1 MVQGTASSVGKSLI
15 AAALCRIF
23 ARTGARVLPFKSQNM
38 SNNAAALA
46 DGTEIGRA
54 QYLQA
59 IAARAEPKV
68 EMNPI
73 LLKPESD
80 SRSQVV
86 LMGKPYGKL
95 GGKEYGRRNQLFWD
109 TAVRAYK
116 TLAAQADL
124 IVIEGAG
131 SPAEIN
137 LASSD
142 IVNMA
147 VARLAG
153 APVILV
159 ADIDPGGVFAQVV
172 GTLALLGEE
181 DRKLVRGIVINKFRG
196 DLSLLEPGLAMLE
209 KLTGIPVL
217 GVVPMLSGL
226 ALPDED
232 GAALRVA
239 PQGGFSRGSGPGL
252 ATGLE
257 PASGPVPEPGP
268 RIDIAVIK
276 LPHIANFDD
285 FDALAA
291 EPAVNLRFVEDPMLL
306 GRPDA
311 LILPGTKSTLADLAW
326 LKDSGFGDGI
336 RWLSRIGTSIVG
348 ICGGFQMLGER
359 IDDPDGA
366 EGKGGT
372 MAGLGLLPAHTV
384 FGSGKKVLPRVGRTA
399 PSLGGSL
406 ASLAGIAIA
415 GYEIHSG
422 ETNVEGPA
430 FALLDADDRGAPPS
444 PDGSWSADG
453 RIWGSYLHG
462 IFGSDEFRKAWLATF
477 GVSARSERTSAAL
490 DRSIDALADA
500 VASSL
505 DMKKLYDLIGLEN
518 MIIPEQGEQ

>member
-1 MVQGTASSVGKSLI
+1 
-15 AAALCRIF
+15 
-23 ARTGARVLPFKSQNM
+23 
-38 SNNAAALA
+38 
-46 DGTEIGRA
+46 
-54 QYLQA
+54 
-59 IAARAEPKV
+59 
-68 EMNPI
+68 
-73 LLKPESD
+73 
-80 SRSQVV
+80 
-86 LMGKPYGKL
+86 
-95 GGKEYGRRNQLFWD
+95 
-109 TAVRAYK
+109 
-116 TLAAQADL
+116 
-124 IVIEGAG
+124 EGAG
-131 SPAEIN
+131 SPVEIN

-196 DLSLLEPGLAMLE
+196 DLSLLEPGLVMLE

-232 GAALRVA
+232 GASLRGA
-239 PQGGFSRGSGPGL
+239 PQSGFGRGPMHG
-252 ATGLE
+252 
-257 PASGPVPEPGP
+257 PEPGP

-285 FDALAA
+285 FDAIAA

-306 GRPDA
+306 GWPDA

-326 LKDSGFGDGI
+326 LKASGFGDGI
-336 RWLSRIGTSIVG
+336 RWLSRIGTSVVG

-366 EGKGGT
+366 EGKSGT
-372 MAGLGLLPAHTV
+372 MTGLGLLSAHTV
-384 FGSGKKVLPRVGRTA
+384 FGSGKKVLPRSGRTA
-399 PSLGGSL
+399 PNLGGSL

-422 ETNVEGPA
+422 ETKVEGPA
-430 FALLDADDRGAPPS
+430 FALLDADNKNAPPS
-444 PDGSWSADG
+444 SDGSWSADG

-477 GVSARSERTSAAL
+477 GVSARSERASAAL

-505 DMKKLYDLIGLEN
+505 DMKKLCSLIGLED

>member
-59 IAARAEPKV
+59 IAARAEPRV

-95 GGKEYGRRNQLFWD
+95 VGKEYGRRNQLFWD

-116 TLAAQADL
+116 TLDALADL

-172 GTLALLGEE
+172 GTLALLEEE

-209 KLTGIPVL
+209 KLTGISVL

-232 GAALRVA
+232 GASLRVA
-239 PQGGFSRGSGPGL
+239 PQGGFGRGSGPAVGL
-252 ATGLE
+252 K
-257 PASGPVPEPGP
+257 PAPGPGPEPGP

-285 FDALAA
+285 FDALVA

-336 RWLSRIGTSIVG
+336 RWLSRIGTSVVG

-359 IDDPDGA
+359 IDDPDGV
-366 EGKGGT
+366 EGKSGAMT
-372 MAGLGLLPAHTV
+372 GLGLLPAHTV
-384 FGSGKKVLPRVGRTA
+384 FGAGKKVTPRSGRTA

-406 ASLAGIAIA
+406 GSLAGTAIA

-422 ETNVEGPA
+422 ETKVEGPA
-430 FALLDADDRGAPPS
+430 FALLDADDKNAPPS
-444 PDGSWSADG
+444 SDGSWSVDG

-477 GVSARSERTSAAL
+477 GVSARSERASAAL

-505 DMKKLYDLIGLEN
+505 DMKKLCGLIGLED
-518 MIIPEQGEQ
+518 MIIPEQGEQR